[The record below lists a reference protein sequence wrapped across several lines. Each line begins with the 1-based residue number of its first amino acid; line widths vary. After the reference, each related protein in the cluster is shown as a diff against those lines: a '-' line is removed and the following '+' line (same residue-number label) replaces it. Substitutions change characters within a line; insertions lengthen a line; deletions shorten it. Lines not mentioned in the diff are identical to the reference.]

1 MPAATR
7 SQNPFS
13 GARLERRSE
22 TRLQPNW
29 LELALADP
37 QTRFVIS
44 RGTEHLVRSGP
55 AASIAFLDASHP
67 LVRAADPAQFIL
79 LGWLQDSRCVLID
92 VSPDTTPPLPGCE
105 FRELR
110 PLLGELPAEEGAVL
124 SCARALL
131 VWRSRHRHCGV
142 CGAPTE
148 ARNAGHTRHCTS
160 SVCGAEYFPRIDP
173 AIIVLVTD
181 HDQVLLGRQA
191 PWPRDRYSALAGFVE
206 PGESLED
213 AVERE
218 VFEEVG
224 IRIRGCRYFASQ
236 PWPFPAS
243 LMLGFHAQADFGPVR
258 LDGELEDAKWFRA
271 ESIAAAPPGQL
282 PAGHTIAR
290 QLLDIWFE
298 QVTGRPLPS
307 GT

>member
-22 TRLQPNW
+22 NRLQPDW

-37 QTRFVIS
+37 RTGVVIS
-44 RGTEHLVRSGP
+44 RGTEHLVRRGP
-55 AASIAFLDASHP
+55 TASIAFLDASQP
-67 LVRAADPAQFIL
+67 LVRGPDPARFIR
-79 LGWLQDSRCVLID
+79 LGARRHTRCVLIE
-92 VSPDTTPPLPGCE
+92 VSPDTPPPLAGCE

-110 PLLGELPAEEGAVL
+110 PLLGELPAEEAAVL
-124 SCARALL
+124 NCARALL

-148 ARNAGHTRHCTS
+148 ARNAGHTRHCTA
-160 SVCGAEYFPRIDP
+160 SVCGADYFPRIDP

-191 PWPRDRYSALAGFVE
+191 PWPADRYSALAGFVE
-206 PGESLED
+206 AGETLED

-218 VFEEVG
+218 VLEEAG
-224 IRIRGCRYFASQ
+224 IGIHSCRYFASQ

-243 LMLGFHAQADFGPVR
+243 LMLGFHAKAHVGPVR
-258 LDGELEDAKWFRA
+258 LDGELEDARWFRA
-271 ESIAAAPPGQL
+271 ESIAAAPPGLL
-282 PAGHTIAR
+282 PAAHTIAR
-290 QLLDIWFE
+290 QLMDIWFE
-298 QVTGRPLPS
+298 QVT
-307 GT
+307 

>member
-22 TRLQPNW
+22 NRLQPDW
-29 LELALADP
+29 LELALTDP
-37 QTRFVIS
+37 RTGFVIS
-44 RGTEHLVRSGP
+44 RGTEHLVRRGPP
-55 AASIAFLDASHP
+55 AAIAFLDGNQP
-67 LVRAADPAQFIL
+67 LIRAADPAQFIL
-79 LGWLQDSRCVLID
+79 LGWLRDTRCVL
-92 VSPDTTPPLPGCE
+92 VEVAPDTTPPLSGCE

-110 PLLGELPAEEGAVL
+110 PLLGELPAEEAAVL
-124 SCARALL
+124 NCARALL

-148 ARNAGHTRHCTS
+148 ARNAGHSRHCTA

-191 PWPRDRYSALAGFVE
+191 PWPTDRYSALAGFVE

-224 IRIRGCRYFASQ
+224 IRIQGSHYFASQ

-243 LMLGFHAQADFGPVR
+243 LMLGFHAQAQCAPVR
-258 LDGELEDAKWFRA
+258 LNGELEDAKWFRA
-271 ESIAAAPPGQL
+271 EAIATAPPALL
-282 PAGHTIAR
+282 PSPHTIAR
-290 QLLDIWFE
+290 QLMASWFE
-298 QVTGRPLPS
+298 QVTGRPLPA
-307 GT
+307 GD